1 MSQKKIY
8 FSFCGNQL
16 HDKNVEVLVQIS
28 YEKGYKVKYRSTKL
42 DENSAFKAILDSD
55 IVIVLVTLNFFEKS
69 LAIKDFY
76 FALEN
81 CKTILCLFTPEIG
94 HVKIKNETV
103 TIMENLI
110 VIKLPEDFTEK
121 AKWIKV
127 INNILER
134 AETVIRDNQKL
145 AVNDKKYKKAV
156 FIEKNVTYLKISAP
170 IEVKFE
176 DMVLERGTI
185 INNNQLAVIAFEKAS
200 RKYYILIFNKDCYLV
215 QSIKLKLKKP
225 KLISSNK
232 NNEILITDDEKDS
245 LFLFDENFNIKD
257 FHKFGLV
264 SFNDMTVDE
273 ETNDIYSVRCI
284 GKSDI
289 KVIDYKTK
297 SLKKIEW
304 NKNESLTSE
313 KFKPRFIRVVKD
325 RIFIVNAS
333 SVNVNLDTR
342 EYRVEFGES
351 YIYILDKDSFKI
363 KNFIDLKTHDFCQP
377 WNLIIYNDLN
387 VYTTVS
393 IITDKKYI
401 STGRFLIKLDGDSD
415 KKSDARL
422 CSFLSNDA
430 FIIKDKLLLFIENK
444 FNLYS
449 IFLESYL

>member
-1 MSQKKIY
+1 MSKKKIY
-8 FSFCGNQL
+8 FAYCGNHL
-16 HDKNVEVLVQIS
+16 YAKNVEDLVPIS
-28 YEKGYKVKYRSTKL
+28 YEKGYEVKFRSTKL
-42 DENSAFKAILDSD
+42 DENSVEKAILNSD
-55 IVIVLVTLNFFEKS
+55 IVIVLVTLNYFGKS
-69 LAIKDFY
+69 FAIKDFY
-76 FALEN
+76 FALDN
-81 CKTILCLFTPEIG
+81 CKTILCLFTPEIYQY
-94 HVKIKNETV
+94 IIENETFD
-103 TIMENLI
+103 IMKKLI

-127 INNILER
+127 IDRILER
-134 AETVIRDNQKL
+134 PKVAIRDNQKL
-145 AVNDKKYKKAV
+145 AVNDKTYKNAV
-156 FIEKNVTYLKISAP
+156 VIEKNLTNLRISALT
-170 IEVKFE
+170 EVKLE
-176 DMVLERGTI
+176 DMVLERGTV
-185 INNNQLAVIAFEKAS
+185 INNNKLAVIAFEKAS
-200 RKYYILIFNKDCYLV
+200 RKYCILIFNKDCDLG

-232 NNEILITDDEKDS
+232 NNEILITDDEKDL
-245 LFLFDENFNIKD
+245 LFLFDEKFNVKD
-257 FHKFGLV
+257 FNKYGLV
-264 SFNDMTVDE
+264 SYNDMTVDE

-304 NKNESLTSE
+304 NTNEFLRSE

-363 KNFIDLKTHDFCQP
+363 KNFIDLSTHDFCQP

-393 IITDKKYI
+393 IIIDKKYI
-401 STGRFLIKLDGDSD
+401 STGRFLIKLDGDND
-415 KKSDARL
+415 KKSDAL
-422 CSFLSNDA
+422 MCSSLSNDA

-449 IFLESYL
+449 IFLESCL